1 LIINHLALIAGLAI
15 LVFAADHFVLGAS
28 RVAGELNMPTVV
40 IGAVVIGFGTSL
52 PEMVVSIVAAGGGDR
67 DLGVGNIIGS
77 NVANLGLVLGVA
89 AMIATMSISK
99 TTLRRE
105 IPMSLAATGLF
116 AAFYVDG
123 EVQRWEG
130 IVMLVALIAAVLFLI
145 RSGMTEALEET
156 DGDVL
161 LLTEVG
167 RTVGGLIGVVI
178 GAQLVVSGA
187 TGLADQ
193 WGLTGGFVGFSMV
206 ALGTSLPELVTTFA
220 CARRGETGLIIG
232 NLFGSNLFN
241 SLAVGGGMG
250 LVGPGLIGDDLLTSW
265 GIGAML
271 AVSLIAFALCARNRL
286 IRRVDGVVLVALY
299 LGSMVLLGLGASD
312 DDETGSPSGQTV
324 PFVASR

>member
-1 LIINHLALIAGLAI
+1 MIINHLALIAGLAI